1 MSRRPEQPP
10 RTIDLP
16 FIEQAILDYSG
27 IEAGMSVGRSS
38 HPAPRLDVYGN
49 PEHFT
54 HEVTPAGSYK
64 IRQISSTESSRHA
77 EPRPR
82 LVLALPHTLGLSS
95 AKIST
100 LGGDINVG
108 AIRTNRITVNA
119 NARRGGSAGTIHAS
133 GLFAVRATFESVNR
147 DPDTVTIMD
156 SSFGDFIVT
165 APESSLFIDGSY
177 AEQWTIRTLLADS
190 SPGDAPK
197 QEIRKGALN
206 NFSN

>member
-1 MSRRPEQPP
+1 MIRHPEQLP

-16 FIEQAILDYSG
+16 FIEQGILDYSG
-27 IEAGMSVGRSS
+27 IGAGISVERSS
-38 HPAPRLDVYGN
+38 NPNPMLVVYGN
-49 PEHFT
+49 PELFT

-64 IRQISSTESSRHA
+64 IRQISSTEPSRPI
-77 EPRPR
+77 EPRTR

-95 AKIST
+95 ATIST

-108 AIRTNRITVNA
+108 AIRTNQITVNA
-119 NARRGGSAGTIHAS
+119 NARRDGSAGTIHAS

-156 SSFGDFIVT
+156 SSFGDFTVT
-165 APESSLFIDGSY
+165 ARERSLFIDGSY
-177 AEQWTIRTLLADS
+177 AKQWIIRTLPTDS